1 MIPAAAL
8 RRLPIGMVALSAI
21 CAALAGCSVSP
32 AEQAAIRKAWAEHDA
47 AIAAECRRNNVGYAA
62 GGCVAG
68 GP

>member
-1 MIPAAAL
+1 MIRRSLPVGAL
-8 RRLPIGMVALSAI
+8 VLASIG
-21 CAALAGCSVSP
+21 AALAGCSVSP

-47 AIAAECRRNNVGYAA
+47 AIAAECRRNNVGFAA